1 MGYRDRSGQAEKNL
15 KLPIDILQKGGI
27 LIVIKA
33 RAL

>member
-1 MGYRDRSGQAEKNL
+1 MAQGQTEKNL

-27 LIVIKA
+27 LIDIKA